1 MRSKTIRILALIIV
15 LAMIAS
21 PVSGLRLN
29 TVEAQGGLPG
39 RSDLVPTGHTPV
51 DKYSTVDAGDVVD
64 KTEVSRY
71 IVLFE
76 GASLSRAKGSAGIN
90 SIEGQNYLDSL
101 AVNRQTM
108 LTKAESLLGRSIQVR
123 YIYDVILNGVSV
135 ELTAQEAE
143 ELQSL
148 PGIRKVLK
156 DQDYTYTTD
165 AGPEWIGA
173 GDIWD
178 GAAVPDTLGTKGEG
192 VLVGILDGGI
202 NFDHP
207 SFSDT
212 PDDGFVYSWTGDYLG
227 VCAPAGD
234 PEYADACNDKVV
246 GAWSYTYDA
255 TSDFVTPEDA
265 EGHGSHTAS
274 TVAGKFVDVDFY
286 GTEVTISGVAP
297 HAQIIAYDVC
307 YPTPDGGQ
315 CAGEDSVAAVQQAIL
330 DGVDVI
336 NYSISGGEYPYSD
349 GVELAF
355 LDATAAG
362 VTVSTSAGNS
372 GPGAATVAHRSPW
385 LLSTAATSHNRKF
398 TSEVDFSNPLYENI
412 LTLAGEIPFSSD
424 VLSSNVKFAGEDGNP
439 LGCIGGYTTP
449 NFYDGAIALIKR
461 GTCTFSDKINE
472 AEAYGASGVL
482 VFTDTRAPGA
492 MSVSGTSIPGV
503 MLDIPGTV
511 GDEIAAWVA
520 STAGENVSISAF
532 GALHSDDYADI
543 MADFSSRGPNTT
555 FDVLKPDIAAPGLEI
570 LAAVADGT
578 IAPSLEYELDLYQ
591 GTSMSSPHDAGAAA
605 LLTALHPDWTP
616 AEIKSA
622 LMLTGYDGLVKEDKT
637 TPADPFDI
645 GAGRIQLEMA
655 GLTGLVMD
663 ESIDNYE
670 AADPEEGGDPRS
682 LNLASVYDS
691 ACVGECSWTR
701 TFTSV
706 ADLPATYTVS
716 APTWITVAP
725 ASFTINPGAT
735 QEITIT
741 ADVSAYE
748 PGEWI
753 FANIEFLTDS
763 TFAGGEPVDLMSEGF
778 ENTTFPPIGW
788 TSYNVDGTGS
798 QWARTTDYYHTG
810 VASAYHLYSTAG
822 YQDGFLV
829 TPTFIPAA
837 GQYFNFWDR
846 SLYPTFYTYHGLLIS
861 TGSCDP
867 IIGDFVELE
876 ELSNAS
882 TTWVSHSYDLS
893 AFAGQNVCI
902 AFNYQGD
909 DADNWYIDDVTLT
922 QVPTG
927 APISDVAIPAAVL
940 PAAGNLPALAKFE
953 THRDA
958 GGDTL
963 EDLVAVEITDLT
975 VDKYGWVKGEKNEIQ
990 LAQDPTNSLPYDNL
1004 SQVWYTVVPMDL
1016 GAARLVAEITASTAP
1031 DVDLFWGFDVNG
1043 DRLPQEAEEYD
1054 NSATGTAFEYLTE
1067 SGFPVEFYDVWILVQ
1082 NWQGSGA
1089 PTDAIT
1095 LSVGLV
1101 PYEPADPENM
1111 TVVGPETNDPGVPF
1125 TLDILWHDIDTE
1137 AGDRLY
1143 GMIDVYADAAYATNI
1158 GLTQLDVVR
1167 GVDDV
1172 IKTAD
1177 VASAEPGDTI
1187 TYTIEITNYTTNPIA
1202 YEIND
1207 VLPAG
1212 VTYVPGS
1219 VTGGAVY
1226 DAGTNAITWSGPV
1239 AASYRDYVAATSAED
1254 PNCTLAI
1261 MADGDP
1267 TDDYLDWKTTSYGF
1281 SANSGISGDS
1291 FQYGTFSAYPPF
1303 NFYGVDYVGTRFTA
1317 DGVIGWP
1324 GSVSAANTTI
1334 PEATEPNNFMALFW
1348 DDFIVQYDATNNYG
1362 VSLVGDGASFAT
1374 IEYDDVQLK
1383 ADTTKTLD
1391 MEVGYFLQP
1400 DDAPGAYEIVFA
1412 YDNIT
1417 PGLFAA
1423 ASGTIGVENV
1433 DGTVGT
1439 LISYNDTA
1447 LTIADGSAICFD
1459 WALLPAPPVVITF
1472 QAEVNEDAKHWLVNE
1487 VVHDTLSD
1495 FTVEEKAVAEV
1506 AIENVPA
1513 VAVDNSYTVIEETTL
1528 TVAAPGVLAN
1538 DTDAENDPLTA
1549 SLVDDVGH
1557 GTLELESD
1565 GSFVYI
1571 PNPDYYGEDT
1581 FTYVANDGFD
1591 DSDPATVTIIISNV
1605 NDSPA
1610 AVDDFY
1616 ETDQDTTL
1624 NVLALGV
1631 LENDID
1637 PDPTDQIRADLK
1649 TAPLHG
1655 SIVLNEDGSFTYVP
1669 QAGFFGTDSFVY
1681 YMIATPSSSPS
1692 RGIQSA
1698 FVDEAL
1704 VTIVVKP
1711 AHTLYLPIILK

>member
-101 AVNRQTM
+101 AVNRQAM

-123 YIYDVILNGVSV
+123 YIYDVVLNGVSV
-135 ELTAQEAE
+135 ELSAQEAE

-178 GAAVPDTLGTKGEG
+178 GTAVPAAVGTKGEG

-255 TSDFVTPEDA
+255 PSDFVTPEDA

-274 TVAGKFVDVDFY
+274 TVAGNFVDVDFY

-297 HAQIIAYDVC
+297 HAQIVAYDVC
-307 YPTPDGGQ
+307 YPTPSGGQ

-336 NYSISGGEYPYSD
+336 NYSISGGTYPYSD

-372 GPGAATVAHRSPW
+372 GPDAATVAHRSPW
-385 LLSTAATSHNRKF
+385 LLSTAASSHNRKF

-412 LTLAGEIPFSSD
+412 LTLAGEVPFTTD
-424 VLSSNVKFAGEDGNP
+424 VVNSKVIYAGEDAGNE
-439 LGCIGGYTTP
+439 LGCNAFP
-449 NFYDGAIALIKR
+449 AEFFKDSIALIKR
-461 GTCTFSDKINE
+461 GTCAFSEKILN
-472 AEAYGASGVL
+472 AEAAGAAGVL
-482 VFTDTRAPGA
+482 IFTNTNPPGP
-492 MSVSGTSIPGV
+492 MSVSGTTIPGV

-511 GDEIAAWVA
+511 GDALAAWVA
-520 STAGENVSISAF
+520 STADETVSISAF

-570 LAAVADGT
+570 LAAVADGVIDPDGET
-578 IAPSLEYELDLYQ
+578 ELDLYQ
-591 GTSMSSPHDAGAAA
+591 GTSMASPHDAGAAA

-622 LMLTGYDGLVKEDKT
+622 LMLTAYDMLLKEDKT
-637 TPADPFDI
+637 TAADPFDI

-670 AADPEEGGDPRS
+670 AADPDQGGDVRT
-682 LNLASVYDS
+682 LNTASVYDS

-716 APTWITVAP
+716 TPTWITVAP
-725 ASFTINPGAT
+725 ASFTINPGAA
-735 QEITIT
+735 QVITIT

-753 FANIEFLTDS
+753 FGNIEFLTDD
-763 TFAGGEPVDLMSEGF
+763 THPGTVAELLAEDF
-778 ENTTFPPIGW
+778 EVWPPAGW
-788 TSYNVDGTGS
+788 TIDADPASCDTWLS
-798 QWARTTDYYHTG
+798 TETTDYINNTG
-810 VASAYHLYSTAG
+810 GT
-822 YQDGFLV
+822 GF
-829 TPTFIPAA
+829 AA
-837 GQYFNFWDR
+837 DANSDYCGDAMDTWMISPVMDFSGFDSVSLQFKSDFWDYGNVDDGYVDV
-846 SLYPTFYTYHGLLIS
+846 SVDG
-861 TGSCDP
+861 G
-867 IIGDFVELE
+867 
-876 ELSNAS
+876 
-882 TTWVSHSYDLS
+882 TTWTNVLHYEKQDYYGPRTETVDLS
-893 AFAGQNVCI
+893 AYVGETTVTLRFHYVAPGW
-902 AFNYQGD
+902 D
-909 DADNWYIDDVTLT
+909 WYWQVDDV
-922 QVPTG
+922 VVSATG
-927 APISDVAIPAAVL
+927 GAGEPISDVAIPAAVL

-975 VDKYGWVKGEKNEIQ
+975 VDKYGWAKGELNEIQ

-1004 SQVWYTVVPMDL
+1004 SQVWYTVVPMEL

-1043 DRLPQEAEEYD
+1043 DGLPQEAEEYGS
-1054 NSATGTAFEYLTE
+1054 SATGTAFEYLSE
-1067 SGFPVEFYDVWILVQ
+1067 WGFPVEFYDVWILVQ

-1101 PYEPADPENM
+1101 PYEPADPETM
-1111 TVVGPETNDPGVPF
+1111 TVVGPETNGPGVPF
-1125 TLDILWHDIDTE
+1125 SLDILWHDIDTE

-1143 GMIDVYADAAYATNI
+1143 GMIDVYADATYDTWI
-1158 GLTQLDVVR
+1158 GVSQLDVVR

-1187 TYTIEITNYTTNPIA
+1187 TYTIEITNYTTNPIEYA
-1202 YEIND
+1202 IND

-1281 SANSGISGDS
+1281 SANASIYGDS
-1291 FQYGTFSAYPPF
+1291 FWYGTFSTYAPF
-1303 NFYGVDYVGTRFTA
+1303 NFYGVDYVGMDFTA
-1317 DGVIGWP
+1317 DGLTGWATA
-1324 GSVSAANTTI
+1324 VSAANTSI
-1334 PEATEPNNFMALFW
+1334 PDATEPNNFMGLFW

-1400 DDAPGAYEIVFA
+1400 DDNPGAYEIVFA

-1439 LISYNDTA
+1439 LVSYNDTA

-1472 QAEVNEDAKHWLVNE
+1472 QVTVDEGSTDLLTNVAM
-1487 VVHDTLSD
+1487 HDNDQLG
-1495 FTVEEKAVAEV
+1495 TVEEG
-1506 AIENVPA
+1506 A
-1513 VAVDNSYTVIEETTL
+1513 VAVVTL
-1528 TVAAPGVLAN
+1528 P
-1538 DTDAENDPLTA
+1538 A
-1549 SLVDDVGH
+1549 SVKNI
-1557 GTLELESD
+1557 
-1565 GSFVYI
+1565 YI
-1571 PNPDYYGEDT
+1571 PLL
-1581 FTYVANDGFD
+1581 F
-1591 DSDPATVTIIISNV
+1591 
-1605 NDSPA
+1605 
-1610 AVDDFY
+1610 
-1616 ETDQDTTL
+1616 
-1624 NVLALGV
+1624 
-1631 LENDID
+1631 
-1637 PDPTDQIRADLK
+1637 K
-1649 TAPLHG
+1649 
-1655 SIVLNEDGSFTYVP
+1655 
-1669 QAGFFGTDSFVY
+1669 
-1681 YMIATPSSSPS
+1681 
-1692 RGIQSA
+1692 
-1698 FVDEAL
+1698 
-1704 VTIVVKP
+1704 
-1711 AHTLYLPIILK
+1711 

>member
-135 ELTAQEAE
+135 ELSAQEAE

-178 GAAVPDTLGTKGEG
+178 GAAVPDSIGTEGEG

-212 PDDGFVYSWTGDYLG
+212 PDDGFVYEWTGDYLG
-227 VCAPAGD
+227 VCGPAGD
-234 PEYADACNDKVV
+234 PDYATACNDKVV

-255 TSDFVTPEDA
+255 ASDFVTPEDS

-274 TVAGKFVDVDFY
+274 TVAGNFVDVDFY
-286 GTEVTISGVAP
+286 GTAVTISGVAP
-297 HAQIIAYDVC
+297 HAQIVAYDVC
-307 YPTPDGGQ
+307 YPTPSGGQ

-336 NYSISGGEYPYSD
+336 NYSISGGENPYSD

-412 LTLAGEIPFSSD
+412 LTLAGENPFTTDVINSD
-424 VLSSNVKFAGEDGNP
+424 VIYAGEDSGND
-439 LGCIGGYTTP
+439 LGCVAFP
-449 NFYDGAIALIKR
+449 AEFFKDSIALIKR
-461 GTCTFSDKINE
+461 GTCTFSEKILN
-472 AEAYGASGVL
+472 AEAAGAAGVL
-482 VFTDTRAPGA
+482 LFTDDRAPVAPG
-492 MSVSGTSIPGV
+492 VSGTTIPGV

-511 GDEIAAWVA
+511 GDALAAWVA
-520 STAGENVSISAF
+520 STADETVSISAF

-570 LAAVADGT
+570 LAAVADGVIDPDGET
-578 IAPSLEYELDLYQ
+578 ELDLYQ
-591 GTSMSSPHDAGAAA
+591 GTSMASPHDAGAAA

-622 LMLTGYDGLVKEDKT
+622 LMLTAYDMLLKEDKT
-637 TPADPFDI
+637 TAADPFDI

-670 AADPEEGGDPRS
+670 AADPDQGGDVRT
-682 LNLASVYDS
+682 LNTASVYDS

-716 APTWITVAP
+716 APAWITVAP
-725 ASFTINPGAT
+725 ASFTINPGAS

-753 FANIEFLTDS
+753 FANIEFLTDD
-763 TFAGGEPVDLMSEGF
+763 THPGTVTELLAEDF
-778 ENTTFPPIGW
+778 EVWPPAGW
-788 TSYNVDGTGS
+788 TIDADPASCDTWLS
-798 QWARTTDYYHTG
+798 TETTDYINNTG
-810 VASAYHLYSTAG
+810 GT
-822 YQDGFLV
+822 GF
-829 TPTFIPAA
+829 AA
-837 GQYFNFWDR
+837 DANSDYCGDAMDTWMISPVMDFSGFDSVSLQFKSDFWDYGNVDDGYVDV
-846 SLYPTFYTYHGLLIS
+846 SVDG
-861 TGSCDP
+861 G
-867 IIGDFVELE
+867 
-876 ELSNAS
+876 
-882 TTWVSHSYDLS
+882 TTWTNVLHYEKQDYYGPRTETVDLS
-893 AFAGQNVCI
+893 AYVGETTVTLRFHYVAPDYDWWWQV
-902 AFNYQGD
+902 
-909 DADNWYIDDVTLT
+909 DDV
-922 QVPTG
+922 VVSAIAGTG

-958 GGDTL
+958 GGDPL

-975 VDKYGWVKGEKNEIQ
+975 VDKYGWAKGELNEIQ

-1043 DRLPQEAEEYD
+1043 DGLPQEAEEYGS
-1054 NSATGTAFEYLTE
+1054 SATGTAFEYLSE
-1067 SGFPVEFYDVWILVQ
+1067 WGFPVEFYDVWILVQ

-1111 TVVGPETNDPGVPF
+1111 TVVGPTTNPAGEPF
-1125 TLDILWHDIDTE
+1125 SLDILWHDIDTE

-1143 GMIDVYADAAYATNI
+1143 GMIDVYADATYDTWI
-1158 GLTQLDVVR
+1158 GVSQLDVVR

-1187 TYTIEITNYTTNPIA
+1187 TYTIEITNYTTDPIEYA
-1202 YEIND
+1202 IND

-1212 VTYVPGS
+1212 VTYVDGS

-1239 AASYRDYVAATSAED
+1239 AASYRDYVVATSAED

-1281 SANSGISGDS
+1281 SANASIYGDS
-1291 FQYGTFSAYPPF
+1291 FWYGTFSTYAPF
-1303 NFYGVDYVGTRFTA
+1303 NFYGVDYVGMDFTA
-1317 DGVIGWP
+1317 DGLTGWATA
-1324 GSVSAANTTI
+1324 VSAANTSI
-1334 PEATEPNNFMALFW
+1334 PDATEPNNFMGLFW

-1400 DDAPGAYEIVFA
+1400 DDNPGAYEIVFA

-1439 LISYNDTA
+1439 LVSYNDTA

-1472 QAEVNEDAKHWLVNE
+1472 QVTVDEGSTDLLTNVAMHSNDQLG
-1487 VVHDTLSD
+1487 
-1495 FTVEEKAVAEV
+1495 TVEEGAV
-1506 AIENVPA
+1506 
-1513 VAVDNSYTVIEETTL
+1513 
-1528 TVAAPGVLAN
+1528 
-1538 DTDAENDPLTA
+1538 
-1549 SLVDDVGH
+1549 
-1557 GTLELESD
+1557 
-1565 GSFVYI
+1565 
-1571 PNPDYYGEDT
+1571 
-1581 FTYVANDGFD
+1581 
-1591 DSDPATVTIIISNV
+1591 
-1605 NDSPA
+1605 
-1610 AVDDFY
+1610 
-1616 ETDQDTTL
+1616 
-1624 NVLALGV
+1624 
-1631 LENDID
+1631 
-1637 PDPTDQIRADLK
+1637 
-1649 TAPLHG
+1649 
-1655 SIVLNEDGSFTYVP
+1655 
-1669 QAGFFGTDSFVY
+1669 
-1681 YMIATPSSSPS
+1681 
-1692 RGIQSA
+1692 
-1698 FVDEAL
+1698 AL
-1704 VTIVVKP
+1704 VTLPASVKNIYIP
-1711 AHTLYLPIILK
+1711 LLFK

>member
-101 AVNRQTM
+101 AVNRQAM

-123 YIYDVILNGVSV
+123 YIYDVVLNGVSV
-135 ELTAQEAE
+135 ELSAQEAE

-178 GAAVPDTLGTKGEG
+178 GTAVPDTLGTKGEG

-255 TSDFVTPEDA
+255 PSDFVTPEDA

-274 TVAGKFVDVDFY
+274 TVAGNFVDVDFY

-307 YPTPDGGQ
+307 YPTPSGGQ
-315 CAGEDSVAAVQQAIL
+315 CAGEDSIAAAQQAIL

-336 NYSISGGEYPYSD
+336 NYSISGGENPYSD

-385 LLSTAATSHNRKF
+385 LLSTAASSHNRKF

-412 LTLAGEIPFSSD
+412 LTLAGEVPFTTD
-424 VLSSNVKFAGEDGNP
+424 VVNSKVIYAGEDAGNE
-439 LGCIGGYTTP
+439 LGCNAFP
-449 NFYDGAIALIKR
+449 AEFFKDSIALIKR
-461 GTCTFSDKINE
+461 GTCAFSVKILN
-472 AEAYGASGVL
+472 AEAAGAAGVL
-482 VFTDTRAPGA
+482 IFTNTNPPGP
-492 MSVSGTSIPGV
+492 MSVSGTTIPGV

-511 GDEIAAWVA
+511 GDALAAWVA
-520 STAGENVSISAF
+520 STADETVSISAF

-570 LAAVADGT
+570 LAAVADGVIDPDGET
-578 IAPSLEYELDLYQ
+578 ELDLYQ

-622 LMLTGYDGLVKEDKT
+622 LMLTAYDMLLKEDKT
-637 TPADPFDI
+637 TAADPFDI

-670 AADPEEGGDPRS
+670 AADPDQGGDVRT
-682 LNLASVYDS
+682 LNTASVYDS

-725 ASFTINPGAT
+725 ASFTINPGAS

-753 FANIEFLTDS
+753 FANIEFLTDD
-763 TFAGGEPVDLMSEGF
+763 THPGTVTELLAEDF
-778 ENTTFPPIGW
+778 EVWPPAGW
-788 TSYNVDGTGS
+788 TIDADPASCDTWLS
-798 QWARTTDYYHTG
+798 TETTDYINNTG
-810 VASAYHLYSTAG
+810 GT
-822 YQDGFLV
+822 GF
-829 TPTFIPAA
+829 AA
-837 GQYFNFWDR
+837 DANSDYCGDAMDTWMISPVMDFSGFDSVSLQFKSDFWDYGNVDDGYVDV
-846 SLYPTFYTYHGLLIS
+846 SVDG
-861 TGSCDP
+861 G
-867 IIGDFVELE
+867 
-876 ELSNAS
+876 
-882 TTWVSHSYDLS
+882 TTWTNVLHYEKQDYYGPRTETVDLS
-893 AFAGQNVCI
+893 AYVGETTVTLRFHYVAPGW
-902 AFNYQGD
+902 D
-909 DADNWYIDDVTLT
+909 WYWQVDDV
-922 QVPTG
+922 VVSAIAGTG
-927 APISDVAIPAAVL
+927 EPISDVAIPAAVL

-975 VDKYGWVKGEKNEIQ
+975 VDKYGWAKGELNEIQ

-1031 DVDLFWGFDVNG
+1031 DVDLFWGFDING
-1043 DRLPQEAEEYD
+1043 DGLPQEGEEYGS
-1054 NSATGTAFEYLTE
+1054 SATGTAFEYLSE
-1067 SGFPVEFYDVWILVQ
+1067 WGFPVAFYDVWILVQ

-1089 PTDAIT
+1089 ATDDIT

-1111 TVVGPETNDPGVPF
+1111 TVVGPTTNPAGEPF
-1125 TLDILWHDIDTE
+1125 SLDILWHDIDTE

-1143 GMIDVYADAAYATNI
+1143 GMIDVYADAAYVTPI
-1158 GLTQLDVVR
+1158 GVSQLDVMR

-1187 TYTIEITNYTTNPIA
+1187 TYTIEITNYTTDPIEYA
-1202 YEIND
+1202 IND

-1239 AASYRDYVAATSAED
+1239 AASYRDYVVATSAED

-1281 SANSGISGDS
+1281 SANAGISGDS
-1291 FQYGTFSAYPPF
+1291 FWYGTFSTYAPF
-1303 NFYGVDYVGTRFTA
+1303 NFYGVDYVGMDFTA
-1317 DGVIGWP
+1317 DGLTGWATA
-1324 GSVSAANTTI
+1324 VSAANTSI
-1334 PEATEPNNFMALFW
+1334 PDATEPNNFMGLFW

-1400 DDAPGAYEIVFA
+1400 DDNPGAYEIVFA

-1439 LISYNDTA
+1439 LVSYNDTA

-1472 QAEVNEDAKHWLVNE
+1472 QVTVDEGSTDLLTNVAM
-1487 VVHDTLSD
+1487 HDNDQLG
-1495 FTVEEKAVAEV
+1495 TVEEG
-1506 AIENVPA
+1506 A
-1513 VAVDNSYTVIEETTL
+1513 VAVVTL
-1528 TVAAPGVLAN
+1528 P
-1538 DTDAENDPLTA
+1538 A
-1549 SLVDDVGH
+1549 SVKNI
-1557 GTLELESD
+1557 
-1565 GSFVYI
+1565 YI
-1571 PNPDYYGEDT
+1571 PLL
-1581 FTYVANDGFD
+1581 F
-1591 DSDPATVTIIISNV
+1591 
-1605 NDSPA
+1605 
-1610 AVDDFY
+1610 
-1616 ETDQDTTL
+1616 
-1624 NVLALGV
+1624 
-1631 LENDID
+1631 
-1637 PDPTDQIRADLK
+1637 K
-1649 TAPLHG
+1649 
-1655 SIVLNEDGSFTYVP
+1655 
-1669 QAGFFGTDSFVY
+1669 
-1681 YMIATPSSSPS
+1681 
-1692 RGIQSA
+1692 
-1698 FVDEAL
+1698 
-1704 VTIVVKP
+1704 
-1711 AHTLYLPIILK
+1711 

>member
-51 DKYSTVDAGDVVD
+51 DKYSAVDAGDVVD

-135 ELTAQEAE
+135 ELSAQEAE

-178 GAAVPDTLGTKGEG
+178 GAAVPDTVGTKGEG

-212 PDDGFVYSWTGDYLG
+212 PDDGFVYEWTGDYLG

-255 TSDFVTPEDA
+255 PSDFVTPEDA

-274 TVAGKFVDVDFY
+274 TVAGNFVDVDFY

-336 NYSISGGEYPYSD
+336 NYSISGGENPYSD

-412 LTLAGEIPFSSD
+412 LTLAGENPFTTDVINSD
-424 VLSSNVKFAGEDGNP
+424 VIYAGEDSGND
-439 LGCIGGYTTP
+439 LGCVAFP
-449 NFYDGAIALIKR
+449 AEFFKDSIALIKR
-461 GTCTFSDKINE
+461 GTCTFSEKILN
-472 AEAYGASGVL
+472 AEAAGAAGVL
-482 VFTDTRAPGA
+482 LFTDDRAPVA
-492 MSVSGTSIPGV
+492 PSVSGTTIPGV

-511 GDEIAAWVA
+511 GDALAAWVA
-520 STAGENVSISAF
+520 STADETVSISAF

-570 LAAVADGT
+570 LAAVADGVIDPDGET
-578 IAPSLEYELDLYQ
+578 ELDLYQ
-591 GTSMSSPHDAGAAA
+591 GTSMASPHDAGAAA

-622 LMLTGYDGLVKEDKT
+622 LMLTAYDMLLKEDKT
-637 TPADPFDI
+637 TAADPFDI

-670 AADPEEGGDPRS
+670 AADPDEGGDPRS

-725 ASFTINPGAT
+725 ASFTINPGAS

-753 FANIEFLTDS
+753 FGNIEFLTDD
-763 TFAGGEPVDLMSEGF
+763 THPGTVAELLAEDF
-778 ENTTFPPIGW
+778 EVWPPAGW
-788 TSYNVDGTGS
+788 TIDADPASCDTWLSTETTEYTNNTGGTGFAADANSDYCGDAMDTWMISPVMDFSGFDSVSLQFKSDFWDYGNVDDGYVDVSVDGGTTWTNVLHYEK
-798 QWARTTDYYHTG
+798 QDYYGPRTET
-810 VASAYHLYSTAG
+810 V
-822 YQDGFLV
+822 
-829 TPTFIPAA
+829 
-837 GQYFNFWDR
+837 
-846 SLYPTFYTYHGLLIS
+846 
-861 TGSCDP
+861 
-867 IIGDFVELE
+867 
-876 ELSNAS
+876 
-882 TTWVSHSYDLS
+882 DLS
-893 AFAGQNVCI
+893 AYVGETTVTLRFHYVAPGWDWWWQV
-902 AFNYQGD
+902 
-909 DADNWYIDDVTLT
+909 DDVVVSATGGA
-922 QVPTG
+922 G

-975 VDKYGWVKGEKNEIQ
+975 VDKYGWAKGEKNEIQ

-1031 DVDLFWGFDVNG
+1031 DVDLFWGFDINADG
-1043 DRLPQEAEEYD
+1043 LPQEAEEYGG
-1054 NSATGTAFEYLTE
+1054 SATGTAFEYLSE
-1067 SGFPVEFYDVWILVQ
+1067 WGFPVEFYDVWILVQ

-1089 PTDAIT
+1089 PTDDIT

-1111 TVVGPETNDPGVPF
+1111 TVVGPTTNPAGEPF
-1125 TLDILWHDIDTE
+1125 SLDILWHDIDTE

-1143 GMIDVYADAAYATNI
+1143 GMIDVYADATYDTWI
-1158 GLTQLDVVR
+1158 GVSQLDVVR

-1187 TYTIEITNYTTNPIA
+1187 TYTIEITNYTTDPIA

-1281 SANSGISGDS
+1281 SANASIYGDS
-1291 FQYGTFSAYPPF
+1291 FWYSTFSTYAPF
-1303 NFYGVDYVGTRFTA
+1303 NFYGVDYVGMDFTA
-1317 DGVIGWP
+1317 DGLTGWATA
-1324 GSVSAANTTI
+1324 VSAANTSI
-1334 PEATEPNNFMALFW
+1334 PDATEPNNFMGLFW

-1374 IEYDDVQLK
+1374 IEYDDVQLI

-1400 DDAPGAYEIVFA
+1400 DDNPGAYEIVFA

-1439 LISYNDTA
+1439 LVSYNDTA

-1472 QAEVNEDAKHWLVNE
+1472 QVTVDEGSTDLLTNVAMHSNDQLG
-1487 VVHDTLSD
+1487 
-1495 FTVEEKAVAEV
+1495 TVEEG
-1506 AIENVPA
+1506 A
-1513 VAVDNSYTVIEETTL
+1513 VAVVTL
-1528 TVAAPGVLAN
+1528 P
-1538 DTDAENDPLTA
+1538 A
-1549 SLVDDVGH
+1549 SVKNI
-1557 GTLELESD
+1557 
-1565 GSFVYI
+1565 YI
-1571 PNPDYYGEDT
+1571 PLL
-1581 FTYVANDGFD
+1581 F
-1591 DSDPATVTIIISNV
+1591 
-1605 NDSPA
+1605 
-1610 AVDDFY
+1610 
-1616 ETDQDTTL
+1616 
-1624 NVLALGV
+1624 
-1631 LENDID
+1631 
-1637 PDPTDQIRADLK
+1637 K
-1649 TAPLHG
+1649 
-1655 SIVLNEDGSFTYVP
+1655 
-1669 QAGFFGTDSFVY
+1669 
-1681 YMIATPSSSPS
+1681 
-1692 RGIQSA
+1692 
-1698 FVDEAL
+1698 
-1704 VTIVVKP
+1704 
-1711 AHTLYLPIILK
+1711 

>member
-135 ELTAQEAE
+135 ELSAQEAE

-178 GAAVPDTLGTKGEG
+178 GTAVPAAVGTKGEG

-234 PEYADACNDKVV
+234 PDYADACNDKVV

-255 TSDFVTPEDA
+255 PSDFVTPEDA

-274 TVAGKFVDVDFY
+274 TVAGNFVDVDFY

-297 HAQIIAYDVC
+297 HAQIVAYDVC

-336 NYSISGGEYPYSD
+336 NYSISGGENPYSD

-412 LTLAGEIPFSSD
+412 LTLAGENPFTTDVINSD
-424 VLSSNVKFAGEDGNP
+424 VIYAGEDSGND
-439 LGCIGGYTTP
+439 LGCVAFP
-449 NFYDGAIALIKR
+449 AEFFNDSIALIKR
-461 GTCTFSDKINE
+461 GTCTFSEKILN
-472 AEAYGASGVL
+472 AEAAGAAGVL
-482 VFTDTRAPGA
+482 LFTDDRAPVA
-492 MSVSGTSIPGV
+492 PSVSGTTIPGV

-511 GDEIAAWVA
+511 GDALAAWV
-520 STAGENVSISAF
+520 TAQSDETVSISAF

-570 LAAVADGT
+570 LAAVADGVIDPDGET
-578 IAPSLEYELDLYQ
+578 ELDLYQ
-591 GTSMSSPHDAGAAA
+591 GTSMASPHDAGAAA

-622 LMLTGYDGLVKEDKT
+622 LMLTAYDMLLKEDKT
-637 TPADPFDI
+637 TAADPFDI

-670 AADPEEGGDPRS
+670 AADPDQGGDVRT
-682 LNLASVYDS
+682 LNTASVYDS

-716 APTWITVAP
+716 APAWITVAP
-725 ASFTINPGAT
+725 ASFTINPGAS

-753 FANIEFLTDS
+753 FANIEFLTDD
-763 TFAGGEPVDLMSEGF
+763 THPGTVTELLAEDF
-778 ENTTFPPIGW
+778 EVWPPAGW
-788 TSYNVDGTGS
+788 TIDADPASCDTWLSTETTEYINNTGGTGFAADANSDYCGDAMDTWMISPVMDFSGFDSVSLQFKSDFWDYGNVDDGYVDVSVDGGTTWTNVLHYEK
-798 QWARTTDYYHTG
+798 QDYYGPRTET
-810 VASAYHLYSTAG
+810 V
-822 YQDGFLV
+822 
-829 TPTFIPAA
+829 
-837 GQYFNFWDR
+837 
-846 SLYPTFYTYHGLLIS
+846 
-861 TGSCDP
+861 
-867 IIGDFVELE
+867 
-876 ELSNAS
+876 
-882 TTWVSHSYDLS
+882 DLS
-893 AFAGQNVCI
+893 AYVGETTVTLRFHYVAPDYDWWWQV
-902 AFNYQGD
+902 
-909 DADNWYIDDVTLT
+909 DDV
-922 QVPTG
+922 VVSAIAGTG
-927 APISDVAIPAAVL
+927 EPISDVAIPAAVL

-975 VDKYGWVKGEKNEIQ
+975 VDKYGWAKGELNEIQ

-1043 DRLPQEAEEYD
+1043 DGLPQEAEEYGS
-1054 NSATGTAFEYLTE
+1054 SATGTAFEYLSE
-1067 SGFPVEFYDVWILVQ
+1067 WGFPVEFYDVWILVQ

-1111 TVVGPETNDPGVPF
+1111 TVVGPTTNPAGEPF
-1125 TLDILWHDIDTE
+1125 SLDILWHDIDTE

-1143 GMIDVYADAAYATNI
+1143 GMIDVYADATYDTWI
-1158 GLTQLDVVR
+1158 GVSQLDVVR

-1187 TYTIEITNYTTNPIA
+1187 TYTIEITNYTTNPIEYA
-1202 YEIND
+1202 IND

-1281 SANSGISGDS
+1281 SANASIYGDS
-1291 FQYGTFSAYPPF
+1291 FWYGTFSTYAPF
-1303 NFYGVDYVGTRFTA
+1303 NFYGVDYVGMDFTA
-1317 DGVIGWP
+1317 DGLTGWATA
-1324 GSVSAANTTI
+1324 VSAANTSI
-1334 PEATEPNNFMALFW
+1334 PDATEPNNFMGLFW

-1400 DDAPGAYEIVFA
+1400 DDNPGAYEIVFA

-1439 LISYNDTA
+1439 LVSYNDTA

-1472 QAEVNEDAKHWLVNE
+1472 QVTVDEGSTDLLTNVAM
-1487 VVHDTLSD
+1487 HDNDQLG
-1495 FTVEEKAVAEV
+1495 TVEEG
-1506 AIENVPA
+1506 A
-1513 VAVDNSYTVIEETTL
+1513 VAVVTL
-1528 TVAAPGVLAN
+1528 P
-1538 DTDAENDPLTA
+1538 A
-1549 SLVDDVGH
+1549 SVKNI
-1557 GTLELESD
+1557 
-1565 GSFVYI
+1565 YI
-1571 PNPDYYGEDT
+1571 PLL
-1581 FTYVANDGFD
+1581 F
-1591 DSDPATVTIIISNV
+1591 
-1605 NDSPA
+1605 
-1610 AVDDFY
+1610 
-1616 ETDQDTTL
+1616 
-1624 NVLALGV
+1624 
-1631 LENDID
+1631 
-1637 PDPTDQIRADLK
+1637 K
-1649 TAPLHG
+1649 
-1655 SIVLNEDGSFTYVP
+1655 
-1669 QAGFFGTDSFVY
+1669 
-1681 YMIATPSSSPS
+1681 
-1692 RGIQSA
+1692 
-1698 FVDEAL
+1698 
-1704 VTIVVKP
+1704 
-1711 AHTLYLPIILK
+1711 

>member
-101 AVNRQTM
+101 AVNRQAM

-123 YIYDVILNGVSV
+123 YIYDVVLNGVSV
-135 ELTAQEAE
+135 ELSAQEAE

-178 GAAVPDTLGTKGEG
+178 GTAVPAAVGTKGEG

-255 TSDFVTPEDA
+255 PSDFVTPEDA

-274 TVAGKFVDVDFY
+274 TVAGNFVDVDFY

-297 HAQIIAYDVC
+297 HAQIVAYDVC
-307 YPTPDGGQ
+307 YPTPSGGQ

-336 NYSISGGEYPYSD
+336 NYSISGGTYPYSD

-372 GPGAATVAHRSPW
+372 GPDAATVAHRSPW
-385 LLSTAATSHNRKF
+385 LLSTAASSHNRKF

-412 LTLAGEIPFSSD
+412 LTLAGEVPFTTD
-424 VLSSNVKFAGEDGNP
+424 VVNSKVIYAGEDAGNE
-439 LGCIGGYTTP
+439 LGCNAFP
-449 NFYDGAIALIKR
+449 AEFFKDSIALIKR
-461 GTCTFSDKINE
+461 GTCAFSEKILN
-472 AEAYGASGVL
+472 AEAAGAAGVL
-482 VFTDTRAPGA
+482 IFTNTNPPGP
-492 MSVSGTSIPGV
+492 MSVSGTTIPGV

-511 GDEIAAWVA
+511 GDALAAWVA
-520 STAGENVSISAF
+520 STADETVSISAF

-570 LAAVADGT
+570 LAAVADGVIDPDGET
-578 IAPSLEYELDLYQ
+578 ELDLYQ
-591 GTSMSSPHDAGAAA
+591 GTSMASPHDAGAAA

-622 LMLTGYDGLVKEDKT
+622 LMLTAYDMLLKEDKT
-637 TPADPFDI
+637 TAADPFDI

-670 AADPEEGGDPRS
+670 AADPDQGGDVRT
-682 LNLASVYDS
+682 LNTASVYDS

-716 APTWITVAP
+716 TPTWITVAP
-725 ASFTINPGAT
+725 ASFTINPGAA
-735 QEITIT
+735 QVITIT

-753 FANIEFLTDS
+753 FGNIEFLTDD
-763 TFAGGEPVDLMSEGF
+763 THPGTVAELLAEDF
-778 ENTTFPPIGW
+778 EVWPPAGW
-788 TSYNVDGTGS
+788 TIDADPASCDTWLS
-798 QWARTTDYYHTG
+798 TETTDYINNTG
-810 VASAYHLYSTAG
+810 GT
-822 YQDGFLV
+822 GF
-829 TPTFIPAA
+829 AA
-837 GQYFNFWDR
+837 DANSDYCGDAMDTWMISPVMDFSGFDSVSLQFKSDFWDYGNVDDGYVDV
-846 SLYPTFYTYHGLLIS
+846 SVDG
-861 TGSCDP
+861 G
-867 IIGDFVELE
+867 
-876 ELSNAS
+876 
-882 TTWVSHSYDLS
+882 TTWTNVLHYEKQDYYGPRTETVDLS
-893 AFAGQNVCI
+893 AYVGETTVTLRFHYVAPGW
-902 AFNYQGD
+902 D
-909 DADNWYIDDVTLT
+909 WYWQVDDV
-922 QVPTG
+922 VVSATG
-927 APISDVAIPAAVL
+927 GAGEPISDVAIPAAVL

-975 VDKYGWVKGEKNEIQ
+975 VDKYGWAKGELNEIQ

-1043 DRLPQEAEEYD
+1043 DGLPQEAEEYGS
-1054 NSATGTAFEYLTE
+1054 SATGTAFEYLSE
-1067 SGFPVEFYDVWILVQ
+1067 WGFPVEFYDVWILVQ

-1101 PYEPADPENM
+1101 PYEPADPETM
-1111 TVVGPETNDPGVPF
+1111 TVVGPETNGPGVPF
-1125 TLDILWHDIDTE
+1125 SLDILWHDIDTE

-1143 GMIDVYADAAYATNI
+1143 GMIDVYADATYDTWI
-1158 GLTQLDVVR
+1158 GVSQLDVVR

-1187 TYTIEITNYTTNPIA
+1187 TYTIEITNYTTNPIEYA
-1202 YEIND
+1202 IND

-1281 SANSGISGDS
+1281 SANASIYGDS
-1291 FQYGTFSAYPPF
+1291 FWYGTFSTYAPF
-1303 NFYGVDYVGTRFTA
+1303 NFYGVDYVGMDFTA
-1317 DGVIGWP
+1317 DGLTGWATA
-1324 GSVSAANTTI
+1324 VSAANTSI
-1334 PEATEPNNFMALFW
+1334 PDATEPNNFMGLFW

-1400 DDAPGAYEIVFA
+1400 DDNPGAYEIVFA

-1439 LISYNDTA
+1439 LVSYNDTA

-1472 QAEVNEDAKHWLVNE
+1472 QVTVDEGSTDLLTNVAM
-1487 VVHDTLSD
+1487 HDNDQLG
-1495 FTVEEKAVAEV
+1495 TVEEG
-1506 AIENVPA
+1506 A
-1513 VAVDNSYTVIEETTL
+1513 VAVVTL
-1528 TVAAPGVLAN
+1528 P
-1538 DTDAENDPLTA
+1538 A
-1549 SLVDDVGH
+1549 SVKNI
-1557 GTLELESD
+1557 
-1565 GSFVYI
+1565 YI
-1571 PNPDYYGEDT
+1571 PLL
-1581 FTYVANDGFD
+1581 F
-1591 DSDPATVTIIISNV
+1591 
-1605 NDSPA
+1605 
-1610 AVDDFY
+1610 
-1616 ETDQDTTL
+1616 
-1624 NVLALGV
+1624 
-1631 LENDID
+1631 
-1637 PDPTDQIRADLK
+1637 K
-1649 TAPLHG
+1649 
-1655 SIVLNEDGSFTYVP
+1655 
-1669 QAGFFGTDSFVY
+1669 
-1681 YMIATPSSSPS
+1681 
-1692 RGIQSA
+1692 
-1698 FVDEAL
+1698 
-1704 VTIVVKP
+1704 
-1711 AHTLYLPIILK
+1711 

>member
-135 ELTAQEAE
+135 ELSAQEAE

-178 GAAVPDTLGTKGEG
+178 GTAVPAAVGTKGEG

-234 PEYADACNDKVV
+234 PDYADACNDKVV

-255 TSDFVTPEDA
+255 PSDFVTPEDA

-274 TVAGKFVDVDFY
+274 TVAGNFVDVDFY

-307 YPTPDGGQ
+307 YPTPSGGQ
-315 CAGEDSVAAVQQAIL
+315 CAGEDSIAAAQQAIL

-336 NYSISGGEYPYSD
+336 NYSISGGENPYSD

-412 LTLAGEIPFSSD
+412 LTLAGENPFTTDVINSD
-424 VLSSNVKFAGEDGNP
+424 VIYAGEDSGND
-439 LGCIGGYTTP
+439 LGCVAFP
-449 NFYDGAIALIKR
+449 AEFFKDSIALIKR
-461 GTCTFSDKINE
+461 GTCTFSEKILN
-472 AEAYGASGVL
+472 AEAAGAAGVL
-482 VFTDTRAPGA
+482 IFTNTNPPGP
-492 MSVSGTSIPGV
+492 MSVSGTTIPGV

-511 GDEIAAWVA
+511 GDALAAWV
-520 STAGENVSISAF
+520 TAQSDETVSISAF

-570 LAAVADGT
+570 LAAVADGVIDPDGET
-578 IAPSLEYELDLYQ
+578 ELDLYQ
-591 GTSMSSPHDAGAAA
+591 GTSMASPHDAGAAA

-622 LMLTGYDGLVKEDKT
+622 LMLTAYDMLLKEDKT
-637 TPADPFDI
+637 TAADPFDI

-670 AADPEEGGDPRS
+670 AADPDEGGDPRS

-716 APTWITVAP
+716 APAWITVAP
-725 ASFTINPGAT
+725 ASFTINPGAS

-753 FANIEFLTDS
+753 FANIEFLTDD
-763 TFAGGEPVDLMSEGF
+763 THPGTVAELLAEDF
-778 ENTTFPPIGW
+778 EVWPPAGW
-788 TSYNVDGTGS
+788 TIDADPASCDTWLSTETTEYINNTGGTGFAADANSDYCGDAMDTWMISPVMDFSGFDSVSLQFKSDFWDYGNVDDGYVDVSVDGGTTWTNVLHYEK
-798 QWARTTDYYHTG
+798 QDYYGPRTET
-810 VASAYHLYSTAG
+810 V
-822 YQDGFLV
+822 
-829 TPTFIPAA
+829 
-837 GQYFNFWDR
+837 
-846 SLYPTFYTYHGLLIS
+846 
-861 TGSCDP
+861 
-867 IIGDFVELE
+867 
-876 ELSNAS
+876 
-882 TTWVSHSYDLS
+882 DLS
-893 AFAGQNVCI
+893 AYVGETTVTLRFHYVAPDYDWWWQV
-902 AFNYQGD
+902 
-909 DADNWYIDDVTLT
+909 DDV
-922 QVPTG
+922 VVSATG
-927 APISDVAIPAAVL
+927 GAGEPISDVAIPAAVL

-975 VDKYGWVKGEKNEIQ
+975 VDKYGWAKGELNEIQ

-1043 DRLPQEAEEYD
+1043 DGLPQEAEEYGS
-1054 NSATGTAFEYLTE
+1054 SATGTAFEYLSE
-1067 SGFPVEFYDVWILVQ
+1067 WGFPVEFYDVWILVQ

-1101 PYEPADPENM
+1101 PYEPADPETM
-1111 TVVGPETNDPGVPF
+1111 TVVGPETNGPGVPF
-1125 TLDILWHDIDTE
+1125 SLDILWHDIDTE

-1143 GMIDVYADAAYATNI
+1143 GMIDVYADATYDTWI
-1158 GLTQLDVVR
+1158 GVSQLDVVR

-1187 TYTIEITNYTTNPIA
+1187 TYTIEITNYTTNPIEYA
-1202 YEIND
+1202 IND

-1281 SANSGISGDS
+1281 SANASIYGDS
-1291 FQYGTFSAYPPF
+1291 FWYGTFSTYAPF
-1303 NFYGVDYVGTRFTA
+1303 NFYGVDYVGMDFTA
-1317 DGVIGWP
+1317 DGLTGWATA
-1324 GSVSAANTTI
+1324 VSAANTSI
-1334 PEATEPNNFMALFW
+1334 PDATEPNNFMGLFW

-1400 DDAPGAYEIVFA
+1400 DDNPGAYEIVFA

-1439 LISYNDTA
+1439 LVSYNDTA

-1472 QAEVNEDAKHWLVNE
+1472 QVTVDEGSTDLLTNVAM
-1487 VVHDTLSD
+1487 HDNDQLG
-1495 FTVEEKAVAEV
+1495 TVEEG
-1506 AIENVPA
+1506 A
-1513 VAVDNSYTVIEETTL
+1513 VAVVTL
-1528 TVAAPGVLAN
+1528 P
-1538 DTDAENDPLTA
+1538 A
-1549 SLVDDVGH
+1549 SVRNI
-1557 GTLELESD
+1557 
-1565 GSFVYI
+1565 YI
-1571 PNPDYYGEDT
+1571 PLL
-1581 FTYVANDGFD
+1581 F
-1591 DSDPATVTIIISNV
+1591 
-1605 NDSPA
+1605 
-1610 AVDDFY
+1610 
-1616 ETDQDTTL
+1616 
-1624 NVLALGV
+1624 
-1631 LENDID
+1631 
-1637 PDPTDQIRADLK
+1637 K
-1649 TAPLHG
+1649 
-1655 SIVLNEDGSFTYVP
+1655 
-1669 QAGFFGTDSFVY
+1669 
-1681 YMIATPSSSPS
+1681 
-1692 RGIQSA
+1692 
-1698 FVDEAL
+1698 
-1704 VTIVVKP
+1704 
-1711 AHTLYLPIILK
+1711 

>member
-1 MRSKTIRILALIIV
+1 MRSKTIRSRINHCSGDDRL
-15 LAMIAS
+15 
-21 PVSGLRLN
+21 PVSGLKLN
-29 TVEAQGGLPG
+29 TVAAQGGLPG
-39 RSDLVPTGHTPV
+39 RSDLVPTGNTPV
-51 DKYSTVDAGDVVD
+51 EKYSAVDAADVVD

-135 ELTAQEAE
+135 ELSAQEAE

-156 DQDYTYTTD
+156 DQTYTIDTEV
-165 AGPEWIGA
+165 GPEWIGA

-178 GAAVPDTLGTKGEG
+178 GAAVPDGIGSEGEG
-192 VLVGILDGGI
+192 VLVGIIDTGI

-212 PDDGFVYSWTGDYLG
+212 PADGFEYEWTGDYLG
-227 VCAPAGD
+227 VCAPDGD
-234 PEYADACNDKVV
+234 PKYADACNDKIV
-246 GAWSYTYDA
+246 GAWSYTTDA
-255 TSDFVTPEDA
+255 PTDFVTPEDA

-274 TVAGKFVDVDFY
+274 TVAGNFVDVNFY
-286 GTEVTISGVAP
+286 GAEVTISGVAP
-297 HAQIIAYDVC
+297 HAQIISYDVC
-307 YPTPDGGQ
+307 YPNEANGA
-315 CAGEDSVAAVQQAIL
+315 CEGEDAIAATQQAIL

-336 NYSISGGEYPYSD
+336 NYSISGGTYPYSD

-362 VTVSTSAGNS
+362 VTVATSAGNS
-372 GPGAATVAHRSPW
+372 GPDAETVAHRSPW

-398 TSEVDFSNPLYENI
+398 TSVVDFSDPQYQGI
-412 LTLAGEIPFSSD
+412 FTLAGEIPFTADIVDSPVIYS
-424 VLSSNVKFAGEDGNP
+424 GEDTGND
-439 LGCIGGYTTP
+439 LGCNAYP
-449 NFYDGAIALIKR
+449 AAFFKDSIALVKR
-461 GTCTFSDKINE
+461 GTCTFSVKINN
-472 AEAYGASGVL
+472 AAAAGAL
-482 VFTDTRAPGA
+482 PFFTDDRAPVA
-492 MSVSGTSIPGV
+492 PSVSGTTIPGV

-511 GDEIAAWVA
+511 GDALAAWV
-520 STAGENVSISAF
+520 TAQSDETVSISAF

-570 LAAVADGT
+570 LAAVADGVIDPDGET
-578 IAPSLEYELDLYQ
+578 ELDLYQ
-591 GTSMSSPHDAGAAA
+591 GTSMASPHDAGAAA

-622 LMLTGYDGLVKEDKT
+622 LMLTAYDMLLKEDKT
-637 TPADPFDI
+637 TAADPFDI

-655 GLTGLVMD
+655 GLTGLVMA

-670 AADPEEGGDPRS
+670 AADPDQGGDVRT
-682 LNLASVYDS
+682 LNTASVYDS

-725 ASFTINPGAT
+725 ASFTINPGAS

-753 FANIEFLTDS
+753 FANIEFLTDD
-763 TFAGGEPVDLMSEGF
+763 THPGTVTELLSEDF
-778 ENTTFPPIGW
+778 EVWPPAGW
-788 TSYNVDGTGS
+788 TIDADPASCDTWLSTETTEYINNTGGTGFAADANSDYCGDAMDTWMISPVMDFSGFDSVSLQFKSDFWDYGNVDDGYVDVSVDGGTTWTNVLHYEK
-798 QWARTTDYYHTG
+798 QDYYGPRTET
-810 VASAYHLYSTAG
+810 V
-822 YQDGFLV
+822 
-829 TPTFIPAA
+829 
-837 GQYFNFWDR
+837 
-846 SLYPTFYTYHGLLIS
+846 
-861 TGSCDP
+861 
-867 IIGDFVELE
+867 
-876 ELSNAS
+876 
-882 TTWVSHSYDLS
+882 DLS
-893 AFAGQNVCI
+893 AYVGETTVTLRFHYVAPDYDWWWQV
-902 AFNYQGD
+902 
-909 DADNWYIDDVTLT
+909 DDV
-922 QVPTG
+922 VVSATG
-927 APISDVAIPAAVL
+927 GAGEPISDVAIPAAVL

-975 VDKYGWVKGEKNEIQ
+975 VDKYGWAKGELNEIQ

-1043 DRLPQEAEEYD
+1043 DGLPQEAEEYGS
-1054 NSATGTAFEYLTE
+1054 SATGTAFEYLSE
-1067 SGFPVEFYDVWILVQ
+1067 WGFPVEFYDVWILVQ

-1111 TVVGPETNDPGVPF
+1111 TVVGPTTNPAGEPF
-1125 TLDILWHDIDTE
+1125 SLDILWHDIDTE

-1143 GMIDVYADAAYATNI
+1143 GMIDVYADATYDTWI
-1158 GLTQLDVVR
+1158 GVSQLDVVR

-1187 TYTIEITNYTTNPIA
+1187 TYTIEITNYTTNPIEYA
-1202 YEIND
+1202 IND

-1239 AASYRDYVAATSAED
+1239 AASYRDYVVATSAED

-1291 FQYGTFSAYPPF
+1291 FWYGTFSTYAPF
-1303 NFYGVDYVGTRFTA
+1303 NFYGVDCVGMDFTA
-1317 DGVIGWP
+1317 DGVSGWP
-1324 GSVSAANTTI
+1324 ASVAAANTSI
-1334 PEATEPNNFMALFW
+1334 PNPTEPNNMMAIFW
-1348 DDFIVQYDATNNYG
+1348 DDFIVQYDADNNYG
-1362 VSLVGDGASFAT
+1362 VSLVGDGESFAT

-1400 DDAPGAYEIVFA
+1400 DDAPGMYEIIFA
-1412 YDNIT
+1412 YDNIN

-1423 ASGTIGVENV
+1423 ASGTIGVENA

-1439 LISYNDTA
+1439 LFSYNDTA
-1447 LTIADGSAICFD
+1447 LEIADGSAICFD
-1459 WALLPAPPVVITF
+1459 WALLPAPPKVITF
-1472 QAEVNEDAKHWLVNE
+1472 QVTVDEGGTPGPLTN
-1487 VVHDTLSD
+1487 VVLHDNNQIG
-1495 FTVEEKAVAEV
+1495 TVEESAQAVVELV
-1506 AIENVPA
+1506 FNKYIWLP
-1513 VAVDNSYTVIEETTL
+1513 VI
-1528 TVAAPGVLAN
+1528 V
-1538 DTDAENDPLTA
+1538 
-1549 SLVDDVGH
+1549 
-1557 GTLELESD
+1557 
-1565 GSFVYI
+1565 
-1571 PNPDYYGEDT
+1571 
-1581 FTYVANDGFD
+1581 
-1591 DSDPATVTIIISNV
+1591 
-1605 NDSPA
+1605 
-1610 AVDDFY
+1610 
-1616 ETDQDTTL
+1616 
-1624 NVLALGV
+1624 
-1631 LENDID
+1631 
-1637 PDPTDQIRADLK
+1637 R
-1649 TAPLHG
+1649 
-1655 SIVLNEDGSFTYVP
+1655 
-1669 QAGFFGTDSFVY
+1669 
-1681 YMIATPSSSPS
+1681 
-1692 RGIQSA
+1692 
-1698 FVDEAL
+1698 
-1704 VTIVVKP
+1704 
-1711 AHTLYLPIILK
+1711 

>member
-135 ELTAQEAE
+135 ELSAQEAE

-178 GAAVPDTLGTKGEG
+178 GTAVPAAVGTKGEG

-234 PEYADACNDKVV
+234 PDYADACNDKVV

-255 TSDFVTPEDA
+255 PSDFVTPEDA

-274 TVAGKFVDVDFY
+274 TVAGNFVDVDFY

-297 HAQIIAYDVC
+297 HAQIVAYDVC

-336 NYSISGGEYPYSD
+336 NYSISGGENPYSD

-412 LTLAGEIPFSSD
+412 LTLAGENPFTTDVINSD
-424 VLSSNVKFAGEDGNP
+424 VIYAGEDSGND
-439 LGCIGGYTTP
+439 LGCVAFP
-449 NFYDGAIALIKR
+449 AEFFNDSIALIKR
-461 GTCTFSDKINE
+461 GTCTFSEKILN
-472 AEAYGASGVL
+472 AEAAGAAGVL
-482 VFTDTRAPGA
+482 LFTDDRAPVAPG
-492 MSVSGTSIPGV
+492 VSGTTIPGV

-511 GDEIAAWVA
+511 GDALAAWV
-520 STAGENVSISAF
+520 TAQSDETVSISAF

-570 LAAVADGT
+570 LAAVADGVIDPDGET
-578 IAPSLEYELDLYQ
+578 ELDLYQ

-622 LMLTGYDGLVKEDKT
+622 LMLTAYDMLLKEDKT
-637 TPADPFDI
+637 TAADPFDI

-670 AADPEEGGDPRS
+670 AADPDQGGDVRT
-682 LNLASVYDS
+682 LNTASVYDS

-716 APTWITVAP
+716 APAWITVAP
-725 ASFTINPGAT
+725 ASFTINPGAS

-753 FANIEFLTDS
+753 FANIEFLTDD
-763 TFAGGEPVDLMSEGF
+763 THPGTVAELLAEDF
-778 ENTTFPPIGW
+778 EVWPPAGW
-788 TSYNVDGTGS
+788 TIDADPASCDTWLSTETTEYINNTGGTGFAADANSDYCGDAMDTWMISPVMDFSGFDSVSLQFKSDFWDYGNVDDGYVDVSVDGGTTWTNVLHYEK
-798 QWARTTDYYHTG
+798 QDYYGPRTET
-810 VASAYHLYSTAG
+810 V
-822 YQDGFLV
+822 
-829 TPTFIPAA
+829 
-837 GQYFNFWDR
+837 
-846 SLYPTFYTYHGLLIS
+846 
-861 TGSCDP
+861 
-867 IIGDFVELE
+867 
-876 ELSNAS
+876 
-882 TTWVSHSYDLS
+882 DLS
-893 AFAGQNVCI
+893 AYVGETTVTLRFHYVAPGW
-902 AFNYQGD
+902 D
-909 DADNWYIDDVTLT
+909 WYWQVDDV
-922 QVPTG
+922 VVSAIAGTG
-927 APISDVAIPAAVL
+927 EPISDVAIPAAVL

-975 VDKYGWVKGEKNEIQ
+975 VDKYGWAKGELNEIQ

-1043 DRLPQEAEEYD
+1043 DGLPQEAEEYGS
-1054 NSATGTAFEYLTE
+1054 SATGTAFEYLSE
-1067 SGFPVEFYDVWILVQ
+1067 WGFPVEFYDVWILVQ

-1111 TVVGPETNDPGVPF
+1111 TVVGPDDQRPGVN
-1125 TLDILWHDIDTE
+1125 LSRSI
-1137 AGDRLY
+1137 
-1143 GMIDVYADAAYATNI
+1143 
-1158 GLTQLDVVR
+1158 
-1167 GVDDV
+1167 
-1172 IKTAD
+1172 
-1177 VASAEPGDTI
+1177 S
-1187 TYTIEITNYTTNPIA
+1187 
-1202 YEIND
+1202 
-1207 VLPAG
+1207 
-1212 VTYVPGS
+1212 
-1219 VTGGAVY
+1219 
-1226 DAGTNAITWSGPV
+1226 SG
-1239 AASYRDYVAATSAED
+1239 
-1254 PNCTLAI
+1254 
-1261 MADGDP
+1261 
-1267 TDDYLDWKTTSYGF
+1267 
-1281 SANSGISGDS
+1281 
-1291 FQYGTFSAYPPF
+1291 
-1303 NFYGVDYVGTRFTA
+1303 
-1317 DGVIGWP
+1317 
-1324 GSVSAANTTI
+1324 
-1334 PEATEPNNFMALFW
+1334 
-1348 DDFIVQYDATNNYG
+1348 
-1362 VSLVGDGASFAT
+1362 
-1374 IEYDDVQLK
+1374 
-1383 ADTTKTLD
+1383 
-1391 MEVGYFLQP
+1391 
-1400 DDAPGAYEIVFA
+1400 
-1412 YDNIT
+1412 
-1417 PGLFAA
+1417 
-1423 ASGTIGVENV
+1423 
-1433 DGTVGT
+1433 
-1439 LISYNDTA
+1439 
-1447 LTIADGSAICFD
+1447 
-1459 WALLPAPPVVITF
+1459 
-1472 QAEVNEDAKHWLVNE
+1472 
-1487 VVHDTLSD
+1487 
-1495 FTVEEKAVAEV
+1495 
-1506 AIENVPA
+1506 
-1513 VAVDNSYTVIEETTL
+1513 TTL
-1528 TVAAPGVLAN
+1528 TPKQA
-1538 DTDAENDPLTA
+1538 TA
-1549 SLVDDVGH
+1549 C
-1557 GTLELESD
+1557 
-1565 GSFVYI
+1565 
-1571 PNPDYYGEDT
+1571 
-1581 FTYVANDGFD
+1581 
-1591 DSDPATVTIIISNV
+1591 
-1605 NDSPA
+1605 
-1610 AVDDFY
+1610 
-1616 ETDQDTTL
+1616 
-1624 NVLALGV
+1624 
-1631 LENDID
+1631 
-1637 PDPTDQIRADLK
+1637 
-1649 TAPLHG
+1649 TA
-1655 SIVLNEDGSFTYVP
+1655 
-1669 QAGFFGTDSFVY
+1669 
-1681 YMIATPSSSPS
+1681 
-1692 RGIQSA
+1692 
-1698 FVDEAL
+1698 
-1704 VTIVVKP
+1704 
-1711 AHTLYLPIILK
+1711 

>member
-101 AVNRQTM
+101 AVNRQAM

-123 YIYDVILNGVSV
+123 YIYDVVLNGVSV
-135 ELTAQEAE
+135 ELSAQEAE

-178 GAAVPDTLGTKGEG
+178 GTAVPDTLGTKGEG

-255 TSDFVTPEDA
+255 PSDFVTPEDA

-274 TVAGKFVDVDFY
+274 TVAGNFVDVDFY

-307 YPTPDGGQ
+307 YPTPSGGQ
-315 CAGEDSVAAVQQAIL
+315 CAGEDSIAAAQQAIL

-336 NYSISGGEYPYSD
+336 NYSISGGENPYSD

-385 LLSTAATSHNRKF
+385 LLSTAASSHNRKF

-412 LTLAGEIPFSSD
+412 LTLAGEVPFTTD
-424 VLSSNVKFAGEDGNP
+424 VVNSKVIYAGEDAGNE
-439 LGCIGGYTTP
+439 LGCNAFP
-449 NFYDGAIALIKR
+449 AEFFKDSIALIKR
-461 GTCTFSDKINE
+461 GTCAFSEKILN
-472 AEAYGASGVL
+472 AEAAGAAGVL
-482 VFTDTRAPGA
+482 IFTNTNPPGP
-492 MSVSGTSIPGV
+492 MSVSGTTIPGV

-511 GDEIAAWVA
+511 GDALAAWVA
-520 STAGENVSISAF
+520 STADETVSISAF

-570 LAAVADGT
+570 LAAVADGVIDPDGET
-578 IAPSLEYELDLYQ
+578 ELDLYQ
-591 GTSMSSPHDAGAAA
+591 GTSMASPHDAGAAA

-622 LMLTGYDGLVKEDKT
+622 LMLTAYDMLLKEDKT
-637 TPADPFDI
+637 TAADPFDI

-670 AADPEEGGDPRS
+670 AADPDQGGDVRT
-682 LNLASVYDS
+682 LNTASVYDS

-725 ASFTINPGAT
+725 ASFTINPGAS

-753 FANIEFLTDS
+753 FANIEFLTDD
-763 TFAGGEPVDLMSEGF
+763 THPGTVTELLAEDF
-778 ENTTFPPIGW
+778 EVWPPAGW
-788 TSYNVDGTGS
+788 TIDADPASCDTWLS
-798 QWARTTDYYHTG
+798 TETTDYINNTG
-810 VASAYHLYSTAG
+810 GT
-822 YQDGFLV
+822 GF
-829 TPTFIPAA
+829 AA
-837 GQYFNFWDR
+837 DANSDYCGDAMDTWMISPVMDFSGFDSVSLQFKSDFWDYGNVDDGYVDV
-846 SLYPTFYTYHGLLIS
+846 SVDG
-861 TGSCDP
+861 G
-867 IIGDFVELE
+867 
-876 ELSNAS
+876 
-882 TTWVSHSYDLS
+882 TTWTNVLHYEKQDYYGPRTETVDLS
-893 AFAGQNVCI
+893 AYVGETTVTLRFHYVAPGW
-902 AFNYQGD
+902 D
-909 DADNWYIDDVTLT
+909 WYWQVDDV
-922 QVPTG
+922 VVSAIAGTG
-927 APISDVAIPAAVL
+927 EPISDVAIPAAVL

-975 VDKYGWVKGEKNEIQ
+975 VDKYGWAKGELNEIQ

-1043 DRLPQEAEEYD
+1043 DGLPQEAEEYGS
-1054 NSATGTAFEYLTE
+1054 SATGTAFEYLSE
-1067 SGFPVEFYDVWILVQ
+1067 WGFPVEFYDVWILVQ

-1101 PYEPADPENM
+1101 PYEPADPETM
-1111 TVVGPETNDPGVPF
+1111 TVVGPETNGPGVPF
-1125 TLDILWHDIDTE
+1125 SLDILWHDIDTE

-1143 GMIDVYADAAYATNI
+1143 GMIDVYADATYDTWI
-1158 GLTQLDVVR
+1158 GVSQLDVVR

-1187 TYTIEITNYTTNPIA
+1187 TYTIEITNYTTNPIEYA
-1202 YEIND
+1202 IND

-1239 AASYRDYVAATSAED
+1239 AASYRDYVVATSAED

-1281 SANSGISGDS
+1281 SANASIYGDS
-1291 FQYGTFSAYPPF
+1291 FWYGTFSTYAPF
-1303 NFYGVDYVGTRFTA
+1303 NFYGVDYVGMDFTA
-1317 DGVIGWP
+1317 DGLTGWATA
-1324 GSVSAANTTI
+1324 VSAANTSI
-1334 PEATEPNNFMALFW
+1334 PDATEPNNFMGLFW

-1400 DDAPGAYEIVFA
+1400 DDNPGAYEIVFA

-1439 LISYNDTA
+1439 LVSYNDTA

-1472 QAEVNEDAKHWLVNE
+1472 QVTVDEGSTDLLTNVAM
-1487 VVHDTLSD
+1487 HDNDQLG
-1495 FTVEEKAVAEV
+1495 TVEEG
-1506 AIENVPA
+1506 A
-1513 VAVDNSYTVIEETTL
+1513 VAVVTL
-1528 TVAAPGVLAN
+1528 P
-1538 DTDAENDPLTA
+1538 A
-1549 SLVDDVGH
+1549 SVRNI
-1557 GTLELESD
+1557 
-1565 GSFVYI
+1565 YI
-1571 PNPDYYGEDT
+1571 PLL
-1581 FTYVANDGFD
+1581 F
-1591 DSDPATVTIIISNV
+1591 
-1605 NDSPA
+1605 
-1610 AVDDFY
+1610 
-1616 ETDQDTTL
+1616 
-1624 NVLALGV
+1624 
-1631 LENDID
+1631 
-1637 PDPTDQIRADLK
+1637 K
-1649 TAPLHG
+1649 
-1655 SIVLNEDGSFTYVP
+1655 
-1669 QAGFFGTDSFVY
+1669 
-1681 YMIATPSSSPS
+1681 
-1692 RGIQSA
+1692 
-1698 FVDEAL
+1698 
-1704 VTIVVKP
+1704 
-1711 AHTLYLPIILK
+1711 

>member
-51 DKYSTVDAGDVVD
+51 DKYSAVDAGDVVD

-135 ELTAQEAE
+135 ELSAQEAE

-178 GAAVPDTLGTKGEG
+178 GAAVPDTVGTKGEG

-212 PDDGFVYSWTGDYLG
+212 PDNGFVYSWTGDYLG

-255 TSDFVTPEDA
+255 PSDFVTPEDA

-274 TVAGKFVDVDFY
+274 TVAGNFVDVDFY

-336 NYSISGGEYPYSD
+336 NYSISGGENPYSD

-412 LTLAGEIPFSSD
+412 LTLAGENPFTTDVINSD
-424 VLSSNVKFAGEDGNP
+424 VIYAGEDSGND
-439 LGCIGGYTTP
+439 LGCVAFP
-449 NFYDGAIALIKR
+449 AEFFKDSIALIKR
-461 GTCTFSDKINE
+461 GTCTFSEKILN
-472 AEAYGASGVL
+472 AEAAGAAGVL
-482 VFTDTRAPGA
+482 LFTDDRAPVA
-492 MSVSGTSIPGV
+492 PSVSGTTIPGV

-511 GDEIAAWVA
+511 GDALAAWVA
-520 STAGENVSISAF
+520 STADETVSISAF

-570 LAAVADGT
+570 LAAVADGVIDPDGET
-578 IAPSLEYELDLYQ
+578 ELDLYQ
-591 GTSMSSPHDAGAAA
+591 GTSMASPHDAGAAA

-622 LMLTGYDGLVKEDKT
+622 LMLTAYDMLLKEDKT
-637 TPADPFDI
+637 TAADPFDI

-670 AADPEEGGDPRS
+670 AADPDEGGDPRS

-725 ASFTINPGAT
+725 ASFTINPGAS

-753 FANIEFLTDS
+753 FGNIEFLTDD
-763 TFAGGEPVDLMSEGF
+763 THPGTVAELLAEDF
-778 ENTTFPPIGW
+778 EVWPPAGW
-788 TSYNVDGTGS
+788 TIDADPASCDTWLSTETTEYTNNTGGTGFAADANSDYCGDAMDTWMISPVMDFSGFDSVSLQFKSDFWDYGNVDDGYVDVSVDGGTTWTNVLHYEK
-798 QWARTTDYYHTG
+798 QDYYGPRTET
-810 VASAYHLYSTAG
+810 V
-822 YQDGFLV
+822 
-829 TPTFIPAA
+829 
-837 GQYFNFWDR
+837 
-846 SLYPTFYTYHGLLIS
+846 
-861 TGSCDP
+861 
-867 IIGDFVELE
+867 
-876 ELSNAS
+876 
-882 TTWVSHSYDLS
+882 DLS
-893 AFAGQNVCI
+893 AYVGETTVTLRFHYVAPDWDWWWQV
-902 AFNYQGD
+902 
-909 DADNWYIDDVTLT
+909 DDVVVSATGGA
-922 QVPTG
+922 G

-975 VDKYGWVKGEKNEIQ
+975 VDKYGWAKGELNEIQ

-1043 DRLPQEAEEYD
+1043 DGLPQEAEEYGS
-1054 NSATGTAFEYLTE
+1054 SATGTAFEYLSE
-1067 SGFPVEFYDVWILVQ
+1067 WGFPVEFYDVWILVQ

-1111 TVVGPETNDPGVPF
+1111 TVVGPTTNPAGEPF
-1125 TLDILWHDIDTE
+1125 SLDILWHDIDTE

-1143 GMIDVYADAAYATNI
+1143 GMIDVYADATYDTWI
-1158 GLTQLDVVR
+1158 GVSQLDVVR

-1187 TYTIEITNYTTNPIA
+1187 TYTIEITNYTTDPIA

-1226 DAGTNAITWSGPV
+1226 DADTNAITWSGPV
-1239 AASYRDYVAATSAED
+1239 DASYRDYVAATSAED
-1254 PNCTLAI
+1254 PNCTLGFF
-1261 MADGDP
+1261 ADGDN
-1267 TDDYLDWKTTSYGF
+1267 TDAYLDWYSTSYNF
-1281 SANSGISGDS
+1281 KTASTISGDNLW
-1291 FQYGTFSAYPPF
+1291 YNTFSAYPAF
-1303 NFYGVDYVGTRFTA
+1303 NFYGIDYVGGIDFTD
-1317 DGVIGWP
+1317 DGTAGWP
-1324 GSVSAANTTI
+1324 ADVSPDNTTMPDPGDPSNI
-1334 PEATEPNNFMALFW
+1334 MAIFW
-1348 DDFIVQYDATNNYG
+1348 DDFVVQYNLANNYG
-1362 VSLVGDGASFAT
+1362 VTMVGDGASLAT

-1383 ADTTKTLD
+1383 ADLTKTMD
-1391 MEVGYFLQP
+1391 MEVGYVLQP
-1400 DDAPGAYEIVFA
+1400 DDNPGAYEIIYAF
-1412 YDNIT
+1412 DNIT

-1423 ASGTIGVENV
+1423 ASGTIGVENA

-1439 LISYNDTA
+1439 LVSYNDTA

-1472 QAEVNEDAKHWLVNE
+1472 QVTVDEGSTDLLTNVAMHSNDQLG
-1487 VVHDTLSD
+1487 
-1495 FTVEEKAVAEV
+1495 TVEEG
-1506 AIENVPA
+1506 A
-1513 VAVDNSYTVIEETTL
+1513 VAVVTL
-1528 TVAAPGVLAN
+1528 P
-1538 DTDAENDPLTA
+1538 A
-1549 SLVDDVGH
+1549 SVKNI
-1557 GTLELESD
+1557 
-1565 GSFVYI
+1565 YI
-1571 PNPDYYGEDT
+1571 PLL
-1581 FTYVANDGFD
+1581 F
-1591 DSDPATVTIIISNV
+1591 
-1605 NDSPA
+1605 
-1610 AVDDFY
+1610 
-1616 ETDQDTTL
+1616 
-1624 NVLALGV
+1624 
-1631 LENDID
+1631 
-1637 PDPTDQIRADLK
+1637 K
-1649 TAPLHG
+1649 
-1655 SIVLNEDGSFTYVP
+1655 
-1669 QAGFFGTDSFVY
+1669 
-1681 YMIATPSSSPS
+1681 
-1692 RGIQSA
+1692 
-1698 FVDEAL
+1698 
-1704 VTIVVKP
+1704 
-1711 AHTLYLPIILK
+1711 